1 MNELQV
7 TVQEDFEQWENQPPN
22 LVNRGLNK
30 ITAPVALVLSPVMK
44 KIAPLLEEVVS
55 GANDIAASAVGKIS
69 DEIPDIENLDKKSFE
84 EWFEKADNSARKYK
98 SLGIASLSAEG
109 GATGAG
115 GVTLLLVDIPASFG
129 LILGFANKI
138 AFTYG
143 LPIKS
148 EDIQIAILQAITAGS
163 ADNLKEKV
171 QIVLALKQTEK
182 TLSMS
187 WKKIYQQSLDNILST
202 AQIIIVVREFLKK
215 IGINVSK
222 RKASQIIPIIGG
234 VSGAV
239 INGAWASDAL
249 EAVRQFSRN
258 WIVQKYFSKQQAST
272 EN

>member
-7 TVQEDFEQWENQPPN
+7 TVQEEFEQWENQPPN

-30 ITAPVALVLSPVMK
+30 ITAPVALILLPLMK

-84 EWFEKADNSARKYK
+84 EWFAKADNSARNFK
-98 SLGIASLSAEG
+98 SLGIASLITEG

-115 GVTLLLVDIPASFG
+115 GITLLLVDIPASFG
-129 LILGFANKI
+129 FILGFANKI
-138 AFTYG
+138 ALTYG
-143 LPIKS
+143 LPVKS

-163 ADNLKEKV
+163 ADSLKEKL

-202 AQIIIVVREFLKK
+202 AQIIIVVGEFLKK

-222 RKASQIIPIIGG
+222 RKAGQIIPIIGG